1 MTDNK
6 TVLVPIGLAHRNYRT
21 FIALELLINVINLDQ
36 EKPRPH
42 FRALGYSGGD
52 MKPRRKAV
60 PQFGSLFCFL
70 FRRNYPLGLDLG
82 LIPRLLILAMRVWWS
97 TKSNAFCI
105 SRRASRTDAPVP
117 SVAFSHRCNIDISAC
132 VVDEPRMKPYRAG
145 SIDCKT
151 TGTRDMSITK
161 PSATL
166 DRDDVKDISLS
177 INVYFYFPLVSST
190 IFTYLSHIHNIE
202 TN

>member
-1 MTDNK
+1 M
-6 TVLVPIGLAHRNYRT
+6 VYR
-21 FIALELLINVINLDQ
+21 ALEVTWLGWENYFRNCGIVRVFPLEERFIRQYKVINLNQ

-42 FRALGYSGGD
+42 FCALGYSGGD

-70 FRRNYPLGLDLG
+70 SLRKSIIPLVDLG
-82 LIPRLLILAMRVWWS
+82 LTPRLLILAMRVWWS
-97 TKSNAFCI
+97 TKSNAFRK

-132 VVDEPRMKPYRAG
+132 VIDEPRMKPYRAG

-151 TGTRDMSITK
+151 TGTRNMSTTK

-177 INVYFYFPLVSST
+177 TSNF
-190 IFTYLSHIHNIE
+190 IFHWFHQQSLRT
-202 TN
+202 